1 MAPWYSKSHNWR
13 IVKKRNVDTCIYFSK
28 MIQINISLID
38 TCMNIILHL
47 KLELFVQSK

>member
-1 MAPWYSKSHNWR
+1 MYL
-13 IVKKRNVDTCIYFSK
+13 FSK